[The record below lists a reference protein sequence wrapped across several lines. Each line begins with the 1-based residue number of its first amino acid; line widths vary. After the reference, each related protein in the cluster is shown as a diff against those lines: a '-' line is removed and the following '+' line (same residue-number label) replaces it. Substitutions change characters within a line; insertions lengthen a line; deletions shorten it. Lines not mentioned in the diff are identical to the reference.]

1 MVRFLMKQTLHIFI
15 FDTNVI
21 IDIGTKCYANSERHK
36 FVIESTSKRKLNFIR
51 FARPNFVP
59 RFAKKF

>member
-1 MVRFLMKQTLHIFI
+1 MRNEILTCGNSTL
-15 FDTNVI
+15 
-21 IDIGTKCYANSERHK
+21 GTKCFANSETHEY
-36 FVIESTSKRKLNFIR
+36 VINSNSKRKLNFIR

>member
-1 MVRFLMKQTLHIFI
+1 M
-15 FDTNVI
+15 FDTNII
-21 IDIGTKCYANSERHK
+21 IDIGTKCFANSEMHE